1 MYTYCKLNFPQMG
14 EMSCG
19 HIIGLSAVVVYLSLS
34 KADWTELVVER
45 SRMWS
50 VGREPVHL
58 KVGGWSCDTIMTIM

>member
-1 MYTYCKLNFPQMG
+1 MG

-19 HIIGLSAVVVYLSLS
+19 HIVGLSAVVVYLSLS
-34 KADWTELVVER
+34 KADWTELVVKR

-58 KVGGWSCDTIMTIM
+58 KVGGRSCDMSMTNM